1 MLANFETVEK
11 ISKTNIEAA
20 GEAFEALSKTTKEVA
35 TEIAEYSKSSFE
47 SGSKAMEKLF
57 GVKSFDKAIEV
68 QSEYAKSMFDDL
80 SARATKISQLYA
92 DLGKEIFKPFAAN
105 MSKAAK

>member
-1 MLANFETVEK
+1 MQANFETVEK
-11 ISKTNIEAA
+11 ISKTNIEAT
-20 GEAFEALSKTTKEVA
+20 GKAFEALSKITKEVA

-80 SARATKISQLYA
+80 SARTTKIGQLYA

>member
-1 MLANFETVEK
+1 MQCNRIVLRK
-11 ISKTNIEAA
+11 
-20 GEAFEALSKTTKEVA
+20 L
-35 TEIAEYSKSSFE
+35 
-47 SGSKAMEKLF
+47 EKLF

-80 SARATKISQLYA
+80 SARKIGQLYA